1 MSALSFNLK
10 ELHYYPF
17 VVSVNKFGGSC
28 NSVDDPFGRICVP
41 NKTKD
46 VIFKKFNMIKDANE
60 LKTLSELI
68 SCDFNVNLMVENVA
82 QDKNRTMISVNVN
95 VKI

>member
-1 MSALSFNLK
+1 
-10 ELHYYPF
+10 
-17 VVSVNKFGGSC
+17 
-28 NSVDDPFGRICVP
+28 
-41 NKTKD
+41 
-46 VIFKKFNMIKDANE
+46 MIKDANE